1 MKDKKISTVIE
12 NTPEVVEVTIKEN
25 SKIIKFEAFMLTN
38 FLDEHM
44 SRTIVLNHSS
54 GLKPM
59 EVELFDKK

>member
-1 MKDKKISTVIE
+1 MATSVQED
-12 NTPEVVEVTIKEN
+12 TPIIVEVTIKEN
-25 SKIIKFEAFMLTN
+25 SKIIKFEAFMITN

-59 EVELFDKK
+59 KVELLDK